1 MKYIYIFITIFLFTS
16 CEDVIDLPLEEG
28 PKRLVIDA
36 NINWQKG
43 GTENGTQSIRL
54 TETTGFYDLT
64 VPVATGATVTVTNE
78 SGTIILFDEEGNTG
92 IYTTTNFV
100 EPNPD
105 ELFILNISYNGETF
119 TAEERYKTVAAI
131 ENREQSIQPIFGTN
145 LVKVEFFFQD
155 PEGEENYYINQ
166 FNYPGF
172 LIDTYGARS
181 DEFTDGQLNSVF
193 IQDEDLVPGQKLTL
207 YFYGGSKTY
216 FNYFN
221 LLLDQIEAGGPF
233 ATPPAEVK
241 GNGINITNP
250 DKKPL
255 GYFRLSEMVI
265 EEYVIQEIE

>member
-1 MKYIYIFITIFLFTS
+1 MKYIYIFITILLFTS

-43 GTENGTQSIRL
+43 TSGANQKIRL
-54 TETTGFYDLT
+54 TETAGFYDLT
-64 VPVATGATVTVTNE
+64 VPVATGATVTVT
-78 SGTIILFDEEGNTG
+78 SGAGTVFPFTEEGNTG
-92 IYTTTNFV
+92 IYSTTTFLPEIEETYTLSVN
-100 EPNPD
+100 
-105 ELFILNISYNGETF
+105 YNGETF
-119 TAEERYKTVAAI
+119 TAEETLKSVSEI
-131 ENREQSIQPIFGTN
+131 VSIEQSIQPIFGTD
-145 LVKVEFFFQD
+145 LIKVEFFFQD

-255 GYFRLSEMVI
+255 GYFRLSEMVV